1 MPPRVANR
9 DARHGRRLKTS
20 RPAKWRQDGEKT
32 MTRLLGRFA
41 AIAAASWLFALP
53 VPAMAQTMTLKLGHV
68 LPGGDHP
75 YQQGAMKFAEL
86 VQARTNGRIKVD
98 VFPSGQLGGERD
110 MVEGLKIGTIDLVIT
125 ASPVAGAVANDRKVF
140 LLDIP
145 YVFKDYEALTR
156 VLEGDVGAEMTRNW
170 PKSGFRSVGYFIAGF
185 HQIANSKRPIVKP
198 EDMKGLKIRAIQSK
212 SSILMIEALG
222 PTAVPMAF
230 PEVYTGIQQGVV
242 DGFANS
248 MTTLFTAKYYEVAPY
263 ISVTNHLVGMLNL
276 VMSES
281 VYQGL
286 SAADRKIIDEVG
298 IDAARF
304 QRNLY
309 KDGDQRSLALLKE
322 KAKVNTNVDIAAFQ
336 RQVETF
342 VPKFVELV
350 NEPGAKELADRL
362 IQEGRK

>member
-1 MPPRVANR
+1 MRSIFR
-9 DARHGRRLKTS
+9 RRLATL
-20 RPAKWRQDGEKT
+20 AA
-32 MTRLLGRFA
+32 LLLIMQPG
-41 AIAAASWLFALP
+41 SSH
-53 VPAMAQTMTLKLGHV
+53 AQAMTLKLGHV

-75 YQQGAMKFAEL
+75 YQQGAMKFADL

-110 MVEGLKIGTIDLVIT
+110 MVEGLKIGTVDLVIT
-125 ASPVAGAVANDRKVF
+125 ASPIAGAVANDRKVF

-156 VLEGDVGAEMTRNW
+156 VLEGDIGSEMTKNW
-170 PKSGFRSVGYFIAGF
+170 PKAGFRSIGYFIAGF
-185 HQIANSKRPIVKP
+185 HQIANSKRAIVKP
-198 EDMKGLKIRAIQSK
+198 EDLKGLKIRAIQTK
-212 SSILMIEALG
+212 SAILMIESLG
-222 PTAVPMAF
+222 ATAVPMAF

-248 MTTLFTAKYYEVAPY
+248 LTTLFTAKYYEVAPY

-276 VMSES
+276 VMSER
-281 VYQGL
+281 VYQAL
-286 SAADRKIIDEVG
+286 SPEDRKAIDEAG
-298 IDAARF
+298 IEAARF

-309 KDGDQRSLALLKE
+309 KEGDQKYLALLSE
-322 KAKVNTNVDIAAFQ
+322 KAKVNTNVDVAAFQ
-336 RQVETF
+336 TLVEAF

-362 IQEGRK
+362 IKEGHK

>member
-1 MPPRVANR
+1 MMHWLGEITVA
-9 DARHGRRLKTS
+9 
-20 RPAKWRQDGEKT
+20 
-32 MTRLLGRFA
+32 MTA
-41 AIAAASWLFALP
+41 ALAIMLP
-53 VPAMAQTMTLKLGHV
+53 GLAGAQTMTLKLGHV

-75 YQQGAMKFAEL
+75 YQQGAVKFSEL
-86 VQARTNGRIKVD
+86 VQARTNGRIKID

-110 MVEGLKIGTIDLVIT
+110 MVEGLKIGTSGLVVT
-125 ASPVAGAVANDRKVF
+125 ASPIAGAVANDRKVF

-156 VLEGDVGAEMTRNW
+156 VLEGDIGGEMTKNW

-185 HQIANSKRPIVKP
+185 HQLANSKRPITKP
-198 EDMKGLKIRAIQSK
+198 DDLKGLKIRAIQSK
-212 SSILMIEALG
+212 SAILMIESLG

-230 PEVYTGIQQGVV
+230 PEVYTGIQQGIV

-248 MTTLFTAKYYEVAPY
+248 LTTLFTAKYYEVAPF
-263 ISVTNHLVGMLNL
+263 ISITNHLVGMLNL
-276 VMSES
+276 VMSEN

-286 SAADRKIIDEVG
+286 SAADRKIIDEAG
-298 IDAARF
+298 IEAARF

-309 KDGDQRSLALLKE
+309 KDGDQKFLALLME
-322 KAKVNTNVDIAAFQ
+322 KARVNTNVDVAAFQ
-336 RQVETF
+336 RQVESY

-350 NEPGAKELADRL
+350 SEPGAKELADRL